1 MKRTK
6 KQTDLSIYEPKHRID
21 FDSVRDARN
30 ISRETARAL
39 RNERRHPHDDLD
51 FHRLDIFA

>member
-6 KQTDLSIYEPKHRID
+6 QQNLSIYEPKNRID

-39 RNERRHPHDDLD
+39 RNERRHPHDDVE
-51 FHRLDIFA
+51 FHRLDLFA